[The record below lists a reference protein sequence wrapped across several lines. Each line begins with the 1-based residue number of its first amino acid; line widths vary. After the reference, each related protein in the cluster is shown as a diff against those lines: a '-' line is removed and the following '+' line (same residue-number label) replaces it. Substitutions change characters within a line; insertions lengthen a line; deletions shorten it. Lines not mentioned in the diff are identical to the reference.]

1 MTVSLVKESAST
13 KKDASLSVH
22 DCVSGWMSMCWVS
35 GCLAAQEG
43 VWIDKNFGWLDG
55 QVFHS
60 ADGRMVGLVGV
71 KVGEWLSGWM
81 RVWVDSEQSVWIV
94 VWVSG
99 RFVGAWV
106 GSQISE
112 TKTGNKI
119 TKFTWSHQASLPLT
133 PNDDDL
139 QWIPAILEKNR
150 NIRLTKFQN
159 FLEQSK
165 LKQAKV
171 SDAWS
176 FGRGFIV
183 SVLAEIFSVV
193 CVWEDGPIFFFFTN
207 RERLRKTCLTFRIQ
221 FRRRSQQF

>member
-1 MTVSLVKESAST
+1 MNN
-13 KKDASLSVH
+13 
-22 DCVSGWMSMCWVS
+22 CP
-35 GCLAAQEG
+35 
-43 VWIDKNFGWLDG
+43 
-55 QVFHS
+55 
-60 ADGRMVGLVGV
+60 VGLVGV

-81 RVWVDSEQSVWIV
+81 RAWIDSEQSVWIV
-94 VWVSG
+94 FWVSG

-119 TKFTWSHQASLPLT
+119 TTFTWSHQASLPLT

-159 FLEQSK
+159 FKEQSK

-183 SVLAEIFSVV
+183 SVLTEMFSVV
-193 CVWEDGPIFFFFTN
+193 CVGEDGPIFFFF
-207 RERLRKTCLTFRIQ
+207 C
-221 FRRRSQQF
+221 QQRTTKENLSYFPDSI

>member
-1 MTVSLVKESAST
+1 
-13 KKDASLSVH
+13 
-22 DCVSGWMSMCWVS
+22 
-35 GCLAAQEG
+35 
-43 VWIDKNFGWLDG
+43 
-55 QVFHS
+55 
-60 ADGRMVGLVGV
+60 MVGLVGV

-81 RVWVDSEQSVWIV
+81 RAWIDSEQSVWIV

-119 TKFTWSHQASLPLT
+119 TTFTWSHQASLPLT

-139 QWIPAILEKNR
+139 QWILAILEKNR

-159 FLEQSK
+159 FEEQSK
-165 LKQAKV
+165 LKQAKL

-183 SVLAEIFSVV
+183 SVLAEMFSVV
-193 CVWEDGPIFFFFTN
+193 CVGEDGPFFFFFLVAN
-207 RERLRKTCLTFRIQ
+207 KERPRKTCLTFRIQ
-221 FRRRSQQF
+221 FKHRSQQF

>member
-1 MTVSLVKESAST
+1 
-13 KKDASLSVH
+13 
-22 DCVSGWMSMCWVS
+22 
-35 GCLAAQEG
+35 
-43 VWIDKNFGWLDG
+43 
-55 QVFHS
+55 
-60 ADGRMVGLVGV
+60 MVDLVGV
-71 KVGEWLSGWM
+71 EVGEWLSA
-81 RVWVDSEQSVWIV
+81 WIV

-119 TKFTWSHQASLPLT
+119 TTFTWSHQASLPLT

-183 SVLAEIFSVV
+183 SVLTEMFSVV
-193 CVWEDGPIFFFFTN
+193 CVGEDGPIFFFFFAN
-207 RERLRKTCLTFRIQ
+207 KERPRKTCLTFRIQ
-221 FRRRSQQF
+221 FKHRSQQF

>member
-1 MTVSLVKESAST
+1 M
-13 KKDASLSVH
+13 
-22 DCVSGWMSMCWVS
+22 S

-60 ADGRMVGLVGV
+60 ANGRMVGLVGV

-81 RVWVDSEQSVWIV
+81 REWVDSEKSVWIV
-94 VWVSG
+94 VWVFG
-99 RFVGAWV
+99 RFVVAWV

-139 QWIPAILEKNR
+139 QWIPAILEKKPKHSLNKIPELLR
-150 NIRLTKFQN
+150 T
-159 FLEQSK
+159 
-165 LKQAKV
+165 KQAKASQSKRRWVLWKGMYCV
-171 SDAWS
+171 STCWNVFNSLCMRGWS
-176 FGRGFIV
+176 N
-183 SVLAEIFSVV
+183 
-193 CVWEDGPIFFFFTN
+193 FFFFAN
-207 RERLRKTCLTFRIQ
+207 KERPRKTCLTFRIQ
-221 FRRRSQQF
+221 FKHRSQQF